1 MAHGYS
7 LRPNS
12 KGRRMHKSTDETKE
26 QVEGTST
33 STSTS
38 TSNSSTSKGRH
49 RTLTELEGESGTVDP
64 RPATPDTPRAQ
75 AAHNPPWTWHSR
87 NIVTS
92 SASTTSRHHIDGP
105 PEAIQAARRREEARR
120 TADAIRIRREQTVR
134 CYEEE
139 LRVMHARVLAHRHE
153 CVLKVKREERKWA
166 IERGE
171 VEAVVEDDEDG
182 DEGSLVGSD
191 AEFDPE
197 DADGG
202 SMAVDKHN
210 AETATTSLTTNHD
223 DDKQQWER
231 SSRSSQYTDLA
242 GLIASRA
249 ISRRHHFSGKP
260 NSGSRQVD
268 ERGPAG
274 VTHTLSHTGRRLL
287 RENHPSQGPTSSH
300 SRPRPHHPQPLRR
313 QRTQLMGIPTSS
325 HSHGL
330 HMHGTYGTTVPDPG
344 DRKPFRWD
352 RWRQ

>member
-1 MAHGYS
+1 M
-7 LRPNS
+7 L
-12 KGRRMHKSTDETKE
+12 TD
-26 QVEGTST
+26 
-33 STSTS
+33 
-38 TSNSSTSKGRH
+38 N
-49 RTLTELEGESGTVDP
+49 LEGESDSIDP
-64 RPATPDTPRAQ
+64 RPTTPDTPRAQ

-105 PEAIQAARRREEARR
+105 PEAIQAARKREEARR
-120 TADAIRIRREQTVR
+120 TADAVRIRREQIVR

-139 LRVMHARVLAHRHE
+139 LRAMHARVLALCRE
-153 CVLKVKREERKWA
+153 CKLKVERAERKLA

-171 VEAVVEDDEDG
+171 VEVVVEDDEDG

-191 AEFDPE
+191 AESDRE

-210 AETATTSLTTNHD
+210 AHTWTTSLTTNHD
-223 DDKQQWER
+223 DKQQWQW
-231 SSRSSQYTDLA
+231 SSRSSTSTPIWSHRSESDFPSPPPL
-242 GLIASRA
+242 R
-249 ISRRHHFSGKP
+249 KT
-260 NSGSRQVD
+260 RQQQQEVD

-274 VTHTLSHTGRRLL
+274 ETHTVSHSSRRLL
-287 RENHPSQGPTSSH
+287 RENHTSQGPTSSH

-330 HMHGTYGTTVPDPG
+330 HTYGTYGTAVPDPG
-344 DRKPFRWD
+344 TENRFGGTDGD
-352 RWRQ
+352 NDSEMGG